1 MHIGKKLTAGAAS
14 SSINE
19 VKLSIY
25 EKALAT
31 NPNNEKL
38 LLGYLKCAE
47 RLWK

>member
-1 MHIGKKLTAGAAS
+1 MQIGKKLTSGATTS
-14 SSINE
+14 SVNE

-25 EKALAT
+25 EKALTA
-31 NPNNEKL
+31 NPGNERL